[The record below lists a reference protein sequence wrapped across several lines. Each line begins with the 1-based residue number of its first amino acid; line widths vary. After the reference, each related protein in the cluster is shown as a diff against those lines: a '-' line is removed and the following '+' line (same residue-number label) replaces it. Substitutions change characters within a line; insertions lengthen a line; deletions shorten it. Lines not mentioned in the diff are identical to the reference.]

1 MARVGL
7 DYYDGM
13 DDATP
18 HARQRRN
25 TQGGSKQNLT
35 TLGSDDTAD
44 CDRCDQKAGHDWP
57 GKAEGEPHPPFT
69 NRKGSNV
76 NTMTDTGINP
86 RHVSQYK
93 RKVRELVLHLVNDL
107 GVRHRVID
115 GSHLLLYSP
124 SNADARPYKVS
135 ASRSEETMMS
145 SLTGWAKVQVPEYG
159 KEPEKKPPLA
169 DILPPVAPQPE
180 SVVTGMPRPEA
191 LTEPKGG
198 RWEPRDAADHKLRD
212 LIAEGWKPHVGAK
225 NKTVRFY
232 VNAEGTQW
240 KCVQCGA
247 LVDKV
252 TSLGGHLR
260 GHSDV
265 PLATE
270 EGRAKAAEV
279 RRAKAAAR
287 REVGEV
293 KEPQHKDLPAYVNDA
308 PDLAAAKAAARAVGA
323 DIGKAVNDNMAKIAD
338 AMSSRQE
345 TAETGTLV
353 WDKEYLTTALVKI
366 AEAAGL
372 ELPKG
377 EDLSGEVD
385 RLKRELAAMTK
396 RAEDAEAFKA
406 LVLEAAQ
413 P

>member
-169 DILPPVAPQPE
+169 GILPPVAPQPE

-270 EGRAKAAEV
+270 EGRTKAAEV

-287 REVGEV
+287 KAEAGEV
-293 KEPQHKDLPAYVNDA
+293 KEPQHKDLPS
-308 PDLAAAKAAARAVGA
+308 LADAKAAARSVGA
-323 DIGKAVNDNMAKIAD
+323 DIGKAVNANIAKKIAD
-338 AMSSRQE
+338 AMSTRQE
-345 TAETGTLV
+345 ATQTGTLDE
-353 WDKEYLTTALVKI
+353 DKTAALVAF
-366 AEAAGL
+366 AEAVGIA
-372 ELPKG
+372 LPKG
-377 EDLSGEVD
+377 EDLSDEVD
-385 RLKRELAAMTK
+385 RLKQRVVELTDAHAAMVK
-396 RAEDAEAFKA
+396 RAEEAEAKLA
-406 LVLEAAQ
+406 LILEAAQ
-413 P
+413 S

>member
-18 HARQRRN
+18 QARQRRN

-270 EGRAKAAEV
+270 EGRTKAAEV

-287 REVGEV
+287 KAEAGEV
-293 KEPQHKDLPAYVNDA
+293 KEPQHKDLPS
-308 PDLAAAKAAARAVGA
+308 LADAKAAARSVGA
-323 DIGKAVNDNMAKIAD
+323 DIGKAVNANIAKKIAD
-338 AMSSRQE
+338 AMSTRQE
-345 TAETGTLV
+345 ATQTGTLDE
-353 WDKEYLTTALVKI
+353 DKTAALVAF
-366 AEAAGL
+366 AEAVGIA
-372 ELPKG
+372 LPKG
-377 EDLSGEVD
+377 EDLSDEVD
-385 RLKRELAAMTK
+385 RLKQRVVELTDAHAAMVK
-396 RAEDAEAFKA
+396 RAEEAEAKLA
-406 LVLEAAQ
+406 LILEAAQ
-413 P
+413 S

>member
-270 EGRAKAAEV
+270 EGRTKAAEV

-287 REVGEV
+287 KAEAGEV
-293 KEPQHKDLPAYVNDA
+293 KEPQHKDLPS
-308 PDLAAAKAAARAVGA
+308 LADAKAAARSVGA
-323 DIGKAVNDNMAKIAD
+323 DIGKAVNANIAKKIAD
-338 AMSSRQE
+338 AMSTRQE
-345 TAETGTLV
+345 ATQTGTLDE
-353 WDKEYLTTALVKI
+353 DKTAALVAF
-366 AEAAGL
+366 AEAVGIA
-372 ELPKG
+372 LPKG
-377 EDLSGEVD
+377 EDLSDEVD
-385 RLKRELAAMTK
+385 RLKQRVVELTDAHAAMVK
-396 RAEDAEAFKA
+396 RAEEAEAKLA
-406 LVLEAAQ
+406 LILEAAQ
-413 P
+413 S

>member
-86 RHVSQYK
+86 RNVSQYK

-270 EGRAKAAEV
+270 EGRTKAAEV

-287 REVGEV
+287 KAEAGEV
-293 KEPQHKDLPAYVNDA
+293 KEPQHKDLPS
-308 PDLAAAKAAARAVGA
+308 LADAKAAARSVGA
-323 DIGKAVNDNMAKIAD
+323 DIGKAVNANIAKKIAD
-338 AMSSRQE
+338 AMSTRQE
-345 TAETGTLV
+345 ATQTGTLDE
-353 WDKEYLTTALVKI
+353 DKTAALVAF
-366 AEAAGL
+366 AEAVGIA
-372 ELPKG
+372 LPKG
-377 EDLSGEVD
+377 EDLSDEVD
-385 RLKRELAAMTK
+385 RLKQRVVELTDAHAAMVK
-396 RAEDAEAFKA
+396 RAEEAEAKLA
-406 LVLEAAQ
+406 LILEAAQ
-413 P
+413 S

>member
-287 REVGEV
+287 KAEAGEV
-293 KEPQHKDLPAYVNDA
+293 KEPQHKDLPS
-308 PDLAAAKAAARAVGA
+308 LADAKAAARSVGA
-323 DIGKAVNDNMAKIAD
+323 DIGKAVNANIAKKIAD
-338 AMSSRQE
+338 AMSTRQE
-345 TAETGTLV
+345 ATQTGTLDE
-353 WDKEYLTTALVKI
+353 DKTAALVAF
-366 AEAAGL
+366 AEAVGIA
-372 ELPKG
+372 LPKG
-377 EDLSGEVD
+377 EDLSDEVD
-385 RLKRELAAMTK
+385 RLKQRVVELTDAHAAMVK
-396 RAEDAEAFKA
+396 RAEEAEAKLA
-406 LVLEAAQ
+406 LILEAAQ
-413 P
+413 S

>member
-1 MARVGL
+1 
-7 DYYDGM
+7 
-13 DDATP
+13 
-18 HARQRRN
+18 
-25 TQGGSKQNLT
+25 
-35 TLGSDDTAD
+35 
-44 CDRCDQKAGHDWP
+44 
-57 GKAEGEPHPPFT
+57 
-69 NRKGSNV
+69 
-76 NTMTDTGINP
+76 
-86 RHVSQYK
+86 
-93 RKVRELVLHLVNDL
+93 
-107 GVRHRVID
+107 
-115 GSHLLLYSP
+115 
-124 SNADARPYKVS
+124 
-135 ASRSEETMMS
+135 MMS

-270 EGRAKAAEV
+270 EGRTKAAEV

-287 REVGEV
+287 KAEAGEV
-293 KEPQHKDLPAYVNDA
+293 KEPQHKDLPS
-308 PDLAAAKAAARAVGA
+308 LADAKAAARSVGA
-323 DIGKAVNDNMAKIAD
+323 DIGKAVNANIAKKIAD
-338 AMSSRQE
+338 AMSTRQE
-345 TAETGTLV
+345 ATQTGTLDE
-353 WDKEYLTTALVKI
+353 DKTAALVAF
-366 AEAAGL
+366 AEAVGIA
-372 ELPKG
+372 LPKG
-377 EDLSGEVD
+377 EDLSDEVD
-385 RLKRELAAMTK
+385 RLKQRVVELTDAHAAMVK
-396 RAEDAEAFKA
+396 RAEEAEAKLA
-406 LVLEAAQ
+406 LILEAAQ
-413 P
+413 S